1 MIIEFTVPRSLVWGV
16 CDLQVLTKNKNYY
29 ADWKFSYDDATPLV
43 INIQLIVRDD
53 RDPNP
58 VTNIIDDTH
67 IGPSTSLG
75 LDMSP
80 EMETVMVDLVRD
92 YMKI

>member
-16 CDLQVLTKNKNYY
+16 CDLQVLNKNKNYY

-58 VTNIIDDTH
+58 VTNIIDDTFS
-67 IGPSTSLG
+67 GPSTSLG

-80 EMETVMVDLVRD
+80 EMETVMIDLVRD

>member
-16 CDLQVLTKNKNYY
+16 CDLQVLTKNKKYI

-43 INIQLIVRDD
+43 INIQLIVRDSTIV
-53 RDPNP
+53 DP
-58 VTNIIDDTH
+58 VLNIVDDTFS
-67 IGPSTSLG
+67 GPSTSPG